1 MKNDNEQTPQKSES
15 SSWGPKLFYITL
27 VASLVF
33 FWWLLIYSHGISPI
47 HH

>member
-1 MKNDNEQTPQKSES
+1 MTTDSKQKQMSQKTG
-15 SSWGPKLFYITL
+15 WGAKLFYITL